1 MNKTSFSSVL
11 GVHPLNSKIAVITT
25 ALLSMLSIPIATALT
40 FNIDFGRDGI
50 YENSLNLGFNETTW
64 ADIYISGIDSPGLVS
79 MGFELAYDNSALELL
94 DTTVTGWD
102 FFNILTASSSV
113 KVSGGMLFDTRIG
126 DNILLA
132 SVQFKN
138 IVTADAATTLTL
150 FDQNTSGADFVLS
163 NNAVLDT
170 QLLPSSGVNLA
181 QMNVASDPLSR
192 TVIPQP
198 GSLLLLAA
206 GLLGLAIAKNRIEL
220 RTQE

>member
-1 MNKTSFSSVL
+1 M
-11 GVHPLNSKIAVITT
+11 
-25 ALLSMLSIPIATALT
+25 T